1 MGAGDGPQGNA
12 ANFRILAI
20 VTLCRYEPTHG
31 HTSSVTDRTDIRET
45 PVGWGEFPPPLRR
58 AERARTGVGWRQL
71 ASGWR
76 PVSAA
81 SLNSARGFSSDPSET
96 ISRLKS
102 PDRVHSAKTRAFRLN
117 VGTRLR

>member
-1 MGAGDGPQGNA
+1 MGAGTGDGPQGNA
-12 ANFRILAI
+12 ANFRILAV

-31 HTSSVTDRTDIRET
+31 HTSSVADRTDIRET
-45 PVGWGEFPPPLRR
+45 PIVGGEFPAPPRL
-58 AERARTGVGWRQL
+58 AQL

-96 ISRLKS
+96 ISRLNS
-102 PDRVHSAKTRAFRLN
+102 PDRIHSASTRALRLN
-117 VGTRLR
+117 VGTRLRW